1 MNTLEGSP
9 LPEYCRQLLQTGDK
23 EYARLILKDYFKTLD
38 EQGPQEILWFM
49 LTTAMKL
56 DNEEVSGTE
65 RSNMIFF
72 YDYTVAL
79 FKAAFALSKKEKETK
94 KRKK

>member
-9 LPEYCRQLLQTGDK
+9 LPEYCKQLLQTGDRK
-23 EYARLILKDYFKTLD
+23 YAWLILKDYFETFD

-56 DNEEVSGTE
+56 ENEDVSGTE

-72 YDYTVAL
+72 YEYTLAL
-79 FKAAFALSKKEKETK
+79 FKASYILCNREKK
-94 KRKK
+94 KRRGK